1 MPGTHCCVRQ
11 YRDRDNGHIIN
22 YHIQGINSYASFSLH
37 ETHICFALLDHHDTS
52 SRKRGKN
59 NKTHEALVTLCFG
72 PRELPRKQEL
82 VDDRGQLVS
91 LFIDG
96 AFFSM

>member
-11 YRDRDNGHIIN
+11 YRDGENGHVIN
-22 YHIQGINSYASFSLH
+22 YHIQGINSYASFSRHEIYIRFELH
-37 ETHICFALLDHHDTS
+37 DHHDTS

-59 NKTHEALVTLCFG
+59 NKPHEALVTLCFG
-72 PRELPRKQEL
+72 PWELPRKQEL
-82 VDDRGQLVS
+82 VVDRGQLVS